1 LTSLHPLANN
11 ANPLMAAF
19 AHRRGQPA
27 SARAGLVLVVPLLAL
42 LLAFTALAQDTLVP
56 VPPLRSPVTD
66 LTQTLS
72 PQEQA
77 ALESRLRDFEAQ
89 KGSQIAVLI
98 VPTTQPETIEQ
109 YSIRVADA
117 WKIGREGPDDGVI
130 LLVAKNDRTVRIE
143 VGTGLEGALPD
154 VIANRIISQVIV
166 PHFREG
172 DFAGGINAA
181 VTRIIA
187 VIEGEPLPEP
197 QRRTAREGKG
207 SGIGNALPVL
217 LMFVFVGGAV
227 LRSMLG
233 RVGGAG
239 ATAGIA
245 GLIVWALTSVAAIAI
260 GAAVLAF
267 LFTLFT
273 GGFGGGRGWSSHRG
287 GWGGGGWGGGGW
299 GGGGWSGGG
308 GGFSGGGASG
318 RW

>member
-1 LTSLHPLANN
+1 
-11 ANPLMAAF
+11 MREAF
-19 AHRRGQPA
+19 ARRPW
-27 SARAGLVLVVPLLAL
+27 SLPWSILIVL
-42 LLAFTALAQDTLVP
+42 LLAFTAVAQDAPVA
-56 VPPLRSPVTD
+56 VPPLTSPVTD

-72 PQEQA
+72 AEQKA

-98 VPTTQPETIEQ
+98 VPTTQPESIEE
-109 YSIRVADA
+109 YSIRVAEA
-117 WKIGREGPDDGVI
+117 WKIGREGPDDGII

-154 VIANRIISQVIV
+154 VIANRLITQVIV

-181 VTRIIA
+181 LTRIIA

-197 QRRTAREGKG
+197 ERRSPRPEGLG
-207 SGIGNALPVL
+207 GIGNALPVL
-217 LMFVFVGGAV
+217 LMFVFVGSGI
-227 LRSMLG
+227 LRGMFG

-245 GLIVWALTSVAAIAI
+245 GFLMWILTSVLAISI

-267 LFTLFT
+267 LFALLS
-273 GGFGGGRGWSSHRG
+273 GGFGGGGRGWTNRRG
-287 GWGGGGWGGGGW
+287 GWGGGGWGGGGFGGGGFG